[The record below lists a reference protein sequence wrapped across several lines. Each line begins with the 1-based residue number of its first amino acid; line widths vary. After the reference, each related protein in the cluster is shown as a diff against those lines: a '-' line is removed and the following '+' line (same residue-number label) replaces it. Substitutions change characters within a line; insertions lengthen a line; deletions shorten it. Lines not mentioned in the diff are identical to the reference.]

1 MNERKRA
8 KPKRAP
14 KPPKSGV
21 GAAADSDMAAE
32 ILETCLDLVEES
44 RWDALRLRQVAARL
58 GIPLGAV
65 LHHYRDLDAVADAW
79 FRRAWDAMLA
89 PPPDGF
95 AALPAPERIYQVTM
109 RWFDALVAHR
119 AVTGQMLRTKLYPS
133 HPHHWV
139 PMVFNLSRTIH
150 WLREAAFLD
159 AGGRQRQLEEIGLTA
174 IFLATLNDWLR
185 DETPGQERTRAAL
198 RRRLSRA
205 DRVMARACSLAK
217 ARPGLRPSGADRSA

>member
-1 MNERKRA
+1 MNERKRS
-8 KPKRAP
+8 KPSRASM
-14 KPPKSGV
+14 PPKA
-21 GAAADSDMAAE
+21 GAAADRDLPSE
-32 ILETCLDLVEES
+32 ILETCLDLAEES
-44 RWDALRLRQVAARL
+44 RWDALRLRQVAAHL
-58 GIPLGAV
+58 EIPLSEI
-65 LHHYRDLDAVADAW
+65 LRHYRDLDAVADAW
-79 FRRAWDAMLA
+79 FRRAWDGMLA

-95 AALPAPERIYQVTM
+95 AALPATERIYQVTM

-119 AVTGQMLRTKLYPS
+119 AVTGQMLHAKLYPS

-139 PMVFNLSRTIH
+139 PMVFNLSRTVH

-159 AGGRQRQLEEIGLTA
+159 SGGRQRQFEEIGLTA

-205 DRVMARACSLAK
+205 DRIMARACAIAK
-217 ARPGLRPSGADRSA
+217 ASPGVRPSGAARSA